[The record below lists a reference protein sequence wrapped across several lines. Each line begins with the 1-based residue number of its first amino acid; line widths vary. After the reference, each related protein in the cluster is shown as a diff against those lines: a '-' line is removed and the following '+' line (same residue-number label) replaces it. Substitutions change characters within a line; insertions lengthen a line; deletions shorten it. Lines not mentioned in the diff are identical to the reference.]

1 MIRNQDAVGS
11 IPTIGLL
18 IQGMKKM
25 QMSTH
30 FLIGILIAKLLNLLL
45 LTTPFGLNII
55 VIAVLAVISHYF
67 LDCITISTYH
77 PYKAHWD
84 DLFFKLFHLLY
95 AYGLSVF
102 IFIWFF
108 EEYWWVMLFSV
119 LPDIIDWYILRP
131 FFHKDPF
138 IHPSIDKVR
147 DVLFSWLP
155 NLKEKKWA
163 VINEFILAGTMG
175 IGIILM

>member
-1 MIRNQDAVGS
+1 MGS
-11 IPTIGLL
+11 IPTIGLF
-18 IQGMKKM
+18 IQGMNQM

-30 FLIGILIAKLLNLLL
+30 FLIGILTAKILNLLL
-45 LTTPFGLNII
+45 VTSPIPLKII
-55 VIAVLAVISHYF
+55 VIAVLAVISHYL
-67 LDCITISTYH
+67 LDCIAISTYH

-84 DLFFKLFHLLY
+84 DLFFKIFHLLY

-102 IFIWFF
+102 IFIWFI
-108 EEYWWVMLFSV
+108 EKYWWVMLFSV
-119 LPDIIDWYILRP
+119 LPDIIDWYVLRP
-131 FFHKDPF
+131 FFHRDPL

-163 VINEFILAGTMG
+163 ILNEFIIAGSIG
-175 IGIILM
+175 IGIVLL